1 MEKAY
6 QEYIEEWRRGYG
18 SGSESCAYIAE
29 AFARCPDLLSI
40 RAYRDVENDQV
51 DISAV
56 WATGPET
63 RSSDADRAA
72 SIKDLQ
78 RAGLTL
84 TQCHEFTLYAL
95 AARPEGN
102 PLENQAS
109 IAIGL
114 KLPQAQAYLEA
125 MDLRSSLSTLS
136 PVDPAMN
143 LSKPRL

>member
-18 SGSESCAYIAE
+18 SGSDACGYIAE

-51 DISAV
+51 DITPV
-56 WATGPET
+56 WAKGVDAC
-63 RSSDADRAA
+63 SSDADRLLAK
-72 SIKDLQ
+72 KDVE

-84 TQCHEFTLYAL
+84 TQCHEFTLYAQ

-125 MDLRSSLSTLS
+125 MDLRATIAILTQKDLAADA
-136 PVDPAMN
+136 P
-143 LSKPRL
+143 KHRL